1 MEDDDV
7 FEFYDGLARQYGSLM
22 ESDLW
27 DRLNERLK
35 DAEINRS
42 TSR

>member
-7 FEFYDGLARQYGSLM
+7 FEFYDGLARQYGPM
-22 ESDLW
+22 IESELW

-35 DAEINRS
+35 EAEINRAALA
-42 TSR
+42 